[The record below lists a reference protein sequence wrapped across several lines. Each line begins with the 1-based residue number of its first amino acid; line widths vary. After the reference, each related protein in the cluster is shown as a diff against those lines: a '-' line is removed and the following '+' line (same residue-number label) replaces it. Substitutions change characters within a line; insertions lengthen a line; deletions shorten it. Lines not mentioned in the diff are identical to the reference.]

1 MIFSFKVGLRRS
13 LRNALREN
21 ARYGEVLQGF
31 LYKKQYKH
39 LTNNLMH
46 LINT

>member
-1 MIFSFKVGLRRS
+1 MIFNFKVGLRRS

-31 LYKKQYKH
+31 FTKSN
-39 LTNNLMH
+39 TN
-46 LINT
+46 I